1 MNKVFKII
9 LISLLS
15 YSVFGQNITIKG
27 KVMNQSGDFLEYV
40 NIQDTKSGKGII
52 SSNTGEYELVLPK
65 RDNYTIIFSHI
76 LYDEYELKL
85 DYETFESKLNAEN
98 TLFKNIVLIEKI
110 ESLDNIDLISY
121 QERFLGITKVDLDI
135 LEKIPGY
142 SESIETLLKS
152 LPGVSSNNELSNQYS
167 VRGGSFDEN
176 LIYVNGIEIYKSF
189 LVKNAEQEGL
199 SFINPNLISSIEF
212 YPGGFL
218 AKHGDKL
225 SSVLDVRYKRP
236 KKNKIKLSLS
246 PMGTNFSLEGNTKD
260 YRFSYILGHRYKS
273 NQFLINSL
281 DLNGNFRPIMSDL
294 QAYLTYQI
302 NPELELGLLAYRS
315 NNTYQMVPENRET
328 EFGTITESL
337 KLTIYFEGEEV
348 DRFTTSMGALSLN
361 FKPNENSNIKLTSS
375 FFRTKEELFYDI
387 EGEYWLGQLENNIGS
402 DDFGDVVV
410 NRGIGSYM
418 NHARNELEANVFN
431 LDLKGETEF
440 LNQKINS
447 GIKYQYEQIS
457 DNIREWEMIDS
468 AGYSVPN
475 GGVEVGIYN
484 FVKGNASLNS
494 NRLMAH
500 IQISNDFSL
509 NNGAKINYSG
519 GIRSNYWN
527 FNNETFISPR
537 FVIGYKPKWEK
548 DYVFTLSLGSYNQSP
563 FFREIR
569 NKTGEINSDIVSQ
582 KSNHYVITSDY
593 QFKLWERPFKFTSSL
608 YYKYLWDIIPY
619 EINNLQINYLNDN
632 IATGYATGID
642 LKLYGEFVQGVDSW
656 ISLSV
661 LSTQEDIEGDL
672 DSDGNEVGFIPKP
685 TDQRIKCSIFFQD
698 YLPKNPKYKFH
709 MSLNYGSGLPFGPNN
724 SSRYQQTM
732 RMPSY
737 KRMDMGFSRMIK
749 EPGVDSRLG
758 FMNHFNSITISA
770 EVFNLLGIRNTA
782 SYIWVTDSSNRKY
795 AVPNYLTSR
804 MINIKLSVEF

>member
-1 MNKVFKII
+1 MNKVFKVI
-9 LISLLS
+9 LVSLLS

-27 KVMNQSGDFLEYV
+27 KVINQNGDFLEYV
-40 NIQDTKSGKGII
+40 NIQDTNSGNGII
-52 SSNTGEYELVLPK
+52 SSNTGEFELILPK
-65 RDNYTIIFSHI
+65 RDNYSIIFSHI
-76 LYDEYELKL
+76 LYDEYELNL
-85 DYETFESKLNAEN
+85 DYKTIESKLNTEN
-98 TLFKNIVLIEKI
+98 ILFKNIVLIEKI

-121 QERFLGITKVDLDI
+121 QERFLGITKVDLDV

-281 DLNGNFRPIMSDL
+281 DLNGNFRPIMTDL

-315 NNTYQMVPENRET
+315 SNTYQMVPEDRET

-348 DRFTTSMGALSLN
+348 DKFTTSMGALSLN
-361 FKPNENSNIKLTSS
+361 FKPNEDSNIKLTSS

-484 FVKGNASLNS
+484 FIKGNASLNS

-500 IQISNDFSL
+500 LQISNDFSL
-509 NNGAKINYSG
+509 KNGAKINYSC
-519 GIRSNYWN
+519 GIRTNYWN
-527 FNNETFISPR
+527 FNNENFISPR

-569 NKTGEINSDIVSQ
+569 NKTGEIDSDIVSQ

-661 LSTQEDIEGDL
+661 LSTQEDIEGDM

-749 EPGVDSRLG
+749 EPGIDSRLG
-758 FMNHFNSITISA
+758 FINHFNSITISA
-770 EVFNLLGIRNTA
+770 EIFNLLGIRNTA

-804 MINIKLSVEF
+804 MLNIKLSVEF

>member
-1 MNKVFKII
+1 
-9 LISLLS
+9 
-15 YSVFGQNITIKG
+15 
-27 KVMNQSGDFLEYV
+27 MNQSGDFLEYV

-672 DSDGNEVGFIPKP
+672 DSDGSEVGFIPKP

-804 MINIKLSVEF
+804 MLNIKLSVEF

>member
-98 TLFKNIVLIEKI
+98 ILFKNIVLIEKI

-804 MINIKLSVEF
+804 MLNIKLSVEF

>member
-1 MNKVFKII
+1 
-9 LISLLS
+9 
-15 YSVFGQNITIKG
+15 
-27 KVMNQSGDFLEYV
+27 MNQSGDFLEYV

-804 MINIKLSVEF
+804 MLNIKLSVEF

>member
-1 MNKVFKII
+1 MKAIIKII
-9 LISLLS
+9 LFFILS
-15 YSVFGQNITIKG
+15 IPVIGQNVILKG
-27 KVMNQSGDFLEYV
+27 KIVSQTGDFLEYV
-40 NIQDTKSGKGII
+40 NIQDKKSGNGVI
-52 SSNTGEYELVLPK
+52 SNQNGEYELVLPK
-65 RDNYTIIFSHI
+65 KDNYTIIFSHI
-76 LYDEYELKL
+76 LYDNYELKL
-85 DYETFESKLNAEN
+85 KYKSIEPNLTNEN
-98 TLFKNIVLIEKI
+98 ILYQDISLMEKI

-121 QERFLGITKVDLDI
+121 QERFLGITKVDLDV

-176 LIYVNGIEIYKSF
+176 LIYVNGIEVYKSF
-189 LVKNAEQEGL
+189 LAKNAEQEGL

-225 SSVLDVRYKRP
+225 SSVLDVRYKKP

-302 NPELELGLLAYRS
+302 NPELELSLLAYRS

-348 DRFTTSMGALSLN
+348 DKFTTTMGALSLN
-361 FKPNENSNIKLTSS
+361 YKPNEKSNIQLTSS
-375 FFRTKEELFYDI
+375 FFRTKEEVFYDI

-418 NHARNELEANVFN
+418 NHARNELQANVFN
-431 LDLKGETEF
+431 IDLKGESKF
-440 LNQKINS
+440 LNQEINT

-475 GGVEVGIYN
+475 GGNEVGIYN
-484 FVKGNASLNS
+484 FIKGNASLHS

-500 IQISNDFSL
+500 FQVSNDFL
-509 NNGAKINYSG
+509 LKNKAKINYST
-519 GIRSNYWN
+519 GIRVNYWN
-527 FNNETFISPR
+527 FNNEIFISPR
-537 FVIGYKPKWEK
+537 FVIGYKPKW
-548 DYVFTLSLGSYNQSP
+548 DRDFVFTFSCGSYNQSP

-582 KSNHYVITSDY
+582 KSNHYVLTSDY
-593 QFKLWERPFKFTSSL
+593 QFELWERPFKFTSSL

-619 EINNLQINYLNDN
+619 EINNLQVNYLNDN

-661 LSTQEDIEGDL
+661 LSTQENIEGDL

-749 EPGVDSRLG
+749 EPGIDSRLG

-804 MINIKLSVEF
+804 MLNIKLSVEF

>member
-98 TLFKNIVLIEKI
+98 ILFKNIVLIEKI

-315 NNTYQMVPENRET
+315 NNTYQMVPKNRET

-804 MINIKLSVEF
+804 MLNIKLSVEF

>member
-9 LISLLS
+9 LVSLLS
-15 YSVFGQNITIKG
+15 YSVFGQNIIIKG
-27 KVMNQSGDFLEYV
+27 KVMNQNGDFLEYV
-40 NIQDTKSGKGII
+40 NIQDTNSGNGII
-52 SSNTGEYELVLPK
+52 SSNTGEFELVLPK
-65 RDNYTIIFSHI
+65 RDNYSIIFTHI
-76 LYDEYELKL
+76 LYDEYELNL
-85 DYETFESKLNAEN
+85 DYKTIESKLSTEN
-98 TLFKNIVLIEKI
+98 ILFKNIVLIEKI

-121 QERFLGITKVDLDI
+121 QERFLGITKVDLDV

-294 QAYLTYQI
+294 QAYLTYQV
-302 NPELELGLLAYRS
+302 NPELELSLLAYRS
-315 NNTYQMVPENRET
+315 SNTYQMVPENRET

-348 DRFTTSMGALSLN
+348 DKFTTSMGALSLN
-361 FKPNENSNIKLTSS
+361 FKPKEDSNIKLTSS

-484 FVKGNASLNS
+484 FIKGNASLNS

-500 IQISNDFSL
+500 LQISNDFSL
-509 NNGAKINYSG
+509 INGAKINYSG
-519 GIRSNYWN
+519 GIRTNYWN

-749 EPGVDSRLG
+749 EPGINSRLG
-758 FMNHFNSITISA
+758 FMNHLNSITISA

-804 MINIKLSVEF
+804 MLNIKLSVEF

>member
-1 MNKVFKII
+1 M
-9 LISLLS
+9 LS
-15 YSVFGQNITIKG
+15 S
-27 KVMNQSGDFLEYV
+27 
-40 NIQDTKSGKGII
+40 
-52 SSNTGEYELVLPK
+52 
-65 RDNYTIIFSHI
+65 
-76 LYDEYELKL
+76 
-85 DYETFESKLNAEN
+85 
-98 TLFKNIVLIEKI
+98 
-110 ESLDNIDLISY
+110 
-121 QERFLGITKVDLDI
+121 
-135 LEKIPGY
+135 
-142 SESIETLLKS
+142 LLKS

-418 NHARNELEANVFN
+418 NHARNELEANVVN

-500 IQISNDFSL
+500 LQISNDFSL

-758 FMNHFNSITISA
+758 FMNNFNSITISA

-804 MINIKLSVEF
+804 MLNIKLSVEF

>member
-1 MNKVFKII
+1 
-9 LISLLS
+9 
-15 YSVFGQNITIKG
+15 
-27 KVMNQSGDFLEYV
+27 MNQSGDFLEYV
-40 NIQDTKSGKGII
+40 NIQDNKSGKGII

-121 QERFLGITKVDLDI
+121 QERFLGITKVDLDV

-804 MINIKLSVEF
+804 MLNIKLSVEF

>member
-337 KLTIYFEGEEV
+337 KLTIYFEGEEL

>member
-302 NPELELGLLAYRS
+302 NPELELGLLAYKS

-804 MINIKLSVEF
+804 MLNIKLSVEF

>member
-1 MNKVFKII
+1 M
-9 LISLLS
+9 
-15 YSVFGQNITIKG
+15 
-27 KVMNQSGDFLEYV
+27 
-40 NIQDTKSGKGII
+40 
-52 SSNTGEYELVLPK
+52 
-65 RDNYTIIFSHI
+65 
-76 LYDEYELKL
+76 
-85 DYETFESKLNAEN
+85 
-98 TLFKNIVLIEKI
+98 IEKI

-121 QERFLGITKVDLDI
+121 QERFLGITKVDLDV

-176 LIYVNGIEIYKSF
+176 LIYVNGIEVYKSF
-189 LVKNAEQEGL
+189 LAKNAEQEGL

-225 SSVLDVRYKRP
+225 SSVLDVRYKKP

-302 NPELELGLLAYRS
+302 NPELELSLLAYRS

-348 DRFTTSMGALSLN
+348 DKFTTTMGALSLN
-361 FKPNENSNIKLTSS
+361 YKPNEKSNIQLTSS
-375 FFRTKEELFYDI
+375 FFRTKEEVFYDI

-418 NHARNELEANVFN
+418 NHARNELQANVFN
-431 LDLKGETEF
+431 IDLKGESKF
-440 LNQKINS
+440 LNQEINT

-475 GGVEVGIYN
+475 GENEVGIYN
-484 FVKGNASLNS
+484 FIKGNVSLHS

-500 IQISNDFSL
+500 FQVSNDFSL
-509 NNGAKINYSG
+509 KNKAKINYST
-519 GIRSNYWN
+519 GIRANYWN
-527 FNNETFISPR
+527 FNNEIFISPR
-537 FVIGYKPKWEK
+537 FVIGYKPKW
-548 DYVFTLSLGSYNQSP
+548 DRDFVFTFYSMFN
-563 FFREIR
+563 
-569 NKTGEINSDIVSQ
+569 
-582 KSNHYVITSDY
+582 YV
-593 QFKLWERPFKFTSSL
+593 L
-608 YYKYLWDIIPY
+608 
-619 EINNLQINYLNDN
+619 
-632 IATGYATGID
+632 
-642 LKLYGEFVQGVDSW
+642 
-656 ISLSV
+656 
-661 LSTQEDIEGDL
+661 
-672 DSDGNEVGFIPKP
+672 
-685 TDQRIKCSIFFQD
+685 
-698 YLPKNPKYKFH
+698 
-709 MSLNYGSGLPFGPNN
+709 
-724 SSRYQQTM
+724 
-732 RMPSY
+732 
-737 KRMDMGFSRMIK
+737 
-749 EPGVDSRLG
+749 
-758 FMNHFNSITISA
+758 
-770 EVFNLLGIRNTA
+770 VF
-782 SYIWVTDSSNRKY
+782 
-795 AVPNYLTSR
+795 
-804 MINIKLSVEF
+804 

>member
-804 MINIKLSVEF
+804 MLNIKLSVEF